1 MTDDL
6 SAVLE
11 LREACPV
18 FEESGLTSIP
28 YSLRL
33 MPGDCMLIACR
44 DSERTTR
51 FADLCAGMAPLVSG
65 QVLCQGLDWEALA
78 EPRAWALR
86 GRIGRVM
93 QQGAWIDLFGT
104 DLNILLQQLHH
115 TRTPTEELIDEA
127 IALSRRFGLPG
138 LPTLTPGRL
147 SVADRAKAACVRAF
161 LGEPKLLLLED
172 PVELET
178 ADMMTAFLAELT
190 AARERGCGVIWFSR
204 EPDLWRGYHAEGTQR
219 YRLLDEGLLPMKQ
232 VV

>member
-1 MTDDL
+1 MNDDL

-11 LREACPV
+11 LREAQP
-18 FEESGLTSIP
+18 FFGESGLTAIP

-44 DSERTTR
+44 DPRRASR
-51 FADLCAGMAPLVSG
+51 FADLCSGLTPLASG
-65 QVLCQGLDWEALA
+65 QALCLGLDWQALA
-78 EPRAWALR
+78 ERRAWALR

-93 QQGAWIDLFGT
+93 QQGAWIDLFGA

-115 TRTPTEELIDEA
+115 TRTPTQDLVDEA

-138 LPTLTPGRL
+138 LPSLPPSRL
-147 SVADRAKAACVRAF
+147 STADRAKAACVRAF
-161 LGEPKLLLLED
+161 MGEPRLLLLED
-172 PVELET
+172 PVEQET

-204 EPDLWRGYHAEGTQR
+204 EPDMWRGYNAEGTQR
-219 YRLLDEGLLPMKQ
+219 FRLLDEGLLPMKK
-232 VV
+232 VM

>member
-11 LREACPV
+11 LREAQPV

-33 MPGDCMLIACR
+33 MPGDCLLIACR
-44 DSERTTR
+44 DSLRASR
-51 FADLCAGMAPLVSG
+51 FADLCSGLVPLISG
-65 QVLCQGLDWEALA
+65 QVLCQGLDWHGLA
-78 EPRAWALR
+78 ETRAWALR

-104 DLNILLQQLHH
+104 DQNILIQQLHH
-115 TRTPTEELIDEA
+115 TRTKTEAIVAEA

-138 LPTLTPGRL
+138 LPTLNPARL
-147 SVADRAKAACVRAF
+147 TAADRAKAACVRAF
-161 LGEPKLLLLED
+161 MGEPRLLLLED
-172 PVELET
+172 PVDLET

-204 EPDLWRGYHAEGTQR
+204 EPDLWRGYNAAGTQR
-219 YRLLDEGLLPMKQ
+219 LRLLDEGLMPMKQ
-232 VV
+232 VM

>member
-1 MTDDL
+1 MSDTL
-6 SAVLE
+6 SAALE
-11 LREACPV
+11 LREARPV

-44 DSERTTR
+44 DPMRATR
-51 FADLCAGMAPLVSG
+51 FAELCSGMTPLVSG
-65 QVLCQGLDWEALA
+65 QVLCEGLDWDELP
-78 EPRAWALR
+78 EQRAWALR
-86 GRIGRVM
+86 GRIGRIM

-115 TRTPTEELIDEA
+115 ARTPTNTLVDEA

-138 LPTLTPGRL
+138 LPTLPPGQL
-147 SVADRAKAACVRAF
+147 STADLARAACVRAF
-161 LGEPKLLLLED
+161 LGEPRLLLLED

-204 EPDLWRGYHAEGTQR
+204 EPDLWRGYQADGTQR
-219 YRLLDEGLLPMKQ
+219 YRLLDEGLMPMKRG
-232 VV
+232 V